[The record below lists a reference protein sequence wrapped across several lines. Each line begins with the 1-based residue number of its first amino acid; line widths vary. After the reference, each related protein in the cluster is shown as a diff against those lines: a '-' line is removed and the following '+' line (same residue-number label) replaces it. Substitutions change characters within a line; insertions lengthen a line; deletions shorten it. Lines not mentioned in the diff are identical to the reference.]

1 MAVSLVTRLC
11 LVTEQVRLCIMNEIH
26 MEEKPSIPR
35 QSHGTRRTMC
45 GNTEREEQGAETRN
59 EENDVWKHGTR
70 IARCGDTER
79 EEQGAETRNEKSK
92 VQSLEMRRNKM
103 AVSLV
108 TRLCLVTEQVR
119 LCLKNEVHKEGKH
132 RIPRQSHGTRRAR
145 CRASK

>member
-11 LVTEQVRLCIMNEIH
+11 LVTEQVRLCLKNEVH
-26 MEEKPSIPR
+26 KEGKHRIPR

-79 EEQGAETRNEKSK
+79 EEQGAETRNENSK
-92 VQSLEMRRNKM
+92 VRR
-103 AVSLV
+103 
-108 TRLCLVTEQVR
+108 
-119 LCLKNEVHKEGKH
+119 
-132 RIPRQSHGTRRAR
+132 HGTRRAR
-145 CRASK
+145 CRNTEREEQGAEPRNEEKQDGSITRYEALPRNGTSQALHHE

>member
-1 MAVSLVTRLC
+1 MRRARCGDTERGERGAEPRNEEKQDGSITRYEALPRN
-11 LVTEQVRLCIMNEIH
+11 VMEQVRLCIMNKIH

-45 GNTEREEQGAETRN
+45 
-59 EENDVWKHGTR
+59 EN
-70 IARCGDTER
+70 TER

-92 VQSLEMRRNKM
+92 MQSLEMRRNKM

-119 LCLKNEVHKEGKH
+119 LCLMNKVRKEEKP
-132 RIPRQSHGTRRAR
+132 RIPRQSHGTRRTMCGNTER
-145 CRASK
+145 E

>member
-1 MAVSLVTRLC
+1 MRRNKMAVSLVTRLC
-11 LVTEQVRLCIMNEIH
+11 LVTEQVRLCLMNKVRK
-26 MEEKPSIPR
+26 EEKPRIPR

-92 VQSLEMRRNKM
+92 VRR
-103 AVSLV
+103 
-108 TRLCLVTEQVR
+108 
-119 LCLKNEVHKEGKH
+119 
-132 RIPRQSHGTRRAR
+132 HGTRRAR
-145 CRASK
+145 CGDTEREEQDAEPRNEEKQDGSITRYEALPRNGTSQALHHE

>member
-1 MAVSLVTRLC
+1 METW
-11 LVTEQVRLCIMNEIH
+11 NEENK
-26 MEEKPSIPR
+26 EEKPSIPR
-35 QSHGTRRTMC
+35 QSHGTRRTMY
-45 GNTEREEQGAETRN
+45 GNTERGEQGREAKHSAAEPRN

-92 VQSLEMRRNKM
+92 MQSLEMRRNKM